1 VVLVVVLVVLV
12 LVARQ
17 LLVRETMVAQLWEL
31 TVPQEAVEKVRW
43 VLTVQA

>member
-1 VVLVVVLVVLV
+1 VVLVVPV

-31 TVPQEAVEKVRW
+31 TVVLVVVEKDRSVG
-43 VLTVQA
+43 TV